1 MAQPSG
7 PRQALADFARALHKT
22 LSTVDTS
29 TSPLLSPNVIFRL
42 DSDLNSNPF
51 CLLPNAS
58 GHEELDMIG
67 TLLWNDCTEL
77 MISRGH
83 NPEDVLLL
91 GRVRALAFAVLNM
104 AVLPDLLGSLRALD
118 LALRT
123 ARICIVNHQREI
135 AVNILSVAARR
146 LESVRPAH
154 LGLDP
159 AINRNV
165 TTRYYLLRIRLAWL
179 QDRVDIAEH
188 FFAKLPAPV
197 VSDDE
202 ELIFETCFIIGDSA
216 LARRLPDI
224 AITWLQRASD
234 HLQSLYI
241 MTQMQFPDY
250 YNWNLV
256 VRHSL
261 VVACMQVK
269 SIQSTVICELETR
282 VLRENYPE
290 HPAMVLFDLSMGH
303 NNPGIDGSLQGLKS
317 LVEKLTLTDMNMPI
331 IFQFARSLGHTSGSD
346 NGMEAFRILLMRP
359 LPTKE
364 WREKCFVAFLLLLS
378 RSEFSDSKRICIL
391 RGVIDALE
399 KRGYPSISTNA
410 AHATVICIWKMTG
423 GALLKKD
430 YWTAQSWLQVCSD
443 PKIFQHCS
451 LSIQIAIQKKLV
463 ACYLQTGHITAA
475 RRLID
480 RGLFQS
486 QMDCQ
491 RMYLSYKLT
500 LLEGNDG
507 SGHFYL
513 GFPLHPVPHKQM
525 SLLSCAMEA
534 QRQHKPEE
542 VLNCLDQFVKCLTS
556 DDIYHDDFPAA
567 EHYLFA
573 ITLLSEELSKGF
585 SQRLGNCIETVLQSA
600 LSYAK
605 ENSMFEGGNQ
615 EVSVTQ
621 LQWLYFATYK
631 IALKLITS
639 SGLLWTTSV
648 LDHSRDFALQYR
660 QIAYP
665 EMGSEAPRP
674 HFFAVAY
681 LRLLVSSL
689 KARCEDDPTEKVSHY
704 KDVRACFQQL
714 NDFHGWKDGEE
725 ETDDDANYKEDRHYD
740 IAKFFDLEAAMH
752 LTMWQDVDSICASD
766 DAFPGPKFYAPIMDL
781 TLQLD
786 LPPKLAIG
794 IIKRIVSDLKKLQ
807 DDPPTIWQRDFRVSL
822 PRYLHCL
829 FDLAIAPV
837 QYATS
842 SGIASLD
849 VEMADPEVAEEVLDE
864 VLAMA
869 DEEAGLEESAHLQ
882 HGLHAIQAKSELGK
896 VFTYPVVELMQIAS
910 MAFNKAT
917 DFYRATQDEDCQRWA
932 DKAIRISQLV
942 PGAQGKQVVEA
953 LQNRLGSLIGV

>member
-1 MAQPSG
+1 MAQPSRS
-7 PRQALADFARALHKT
+7 RQALADLARALHKT

-51 CLLPNAS
+51 CLLPNTS
-58 GHEELDMIG
+58 GHEELDVIG
-67 TLLWNDCTEL
+67 TLLWNGCTEL

-83 NPEDVLLL
+83 NPEDALLL
-91 GRVRALAFAVLNM
+91 GKVRALAFAVLNM
-104 AVLPDLLGSLRALD
+104 AVLPDLLG
-118 LALRT
+118 
-123 ARICIVNHQREI
+123 NQQREI
-135 AVNILSVAARR
+135 ALNILSVAAQR
-146 LESVRPAH
+146 LESVQPAH

-159 AINRNV
+159 AVNRNV
-165 TTRYYLLRIRLAWL
+165 TTRYVLLRIRLAWL

-234 HLQSLYI
+234 HLQSLYT

-261 VVACMQVK
+261 
-269 SIQSTVICELETR
+269 
-282 VLRENYPE
+282 E
-290 HPAMVLFDLSMGH
+290 HPAMVLYDLSVGH
-303 NNPGIDGSLQGLKS
+303 NNPGTEGSLQGLKS
-317 LVEKLTLTDMNMPI
+317 LVEKMTLTDMNMPI

-378 RSEFSDSKRICIL
+378 RSELSDSKRIRIL

-399 KRGYPSISTNA
+399 KGGYPSISTNA

-451 LSIQIAIQKKLV
+451 LSIQVAIQKKLV
-463 ACYLQTGHITAA
+463 ACYLQTGHVTAA
-475 RRLID
+475 RRLLD

-507 SGHFYL
+507 S
-513 GFPLHPVPHKQM
+513 
-525 SLLSCAMEA
+525 
-534 QRQHKPEE
+534 
-542 VLNCLDQFVKCLTS
+542 
-556 DDIYHDDFPAA
+556 DDIYHDHFSAA

-585 SQRLGNCIETVLQSA
+585 NQRLGNCIETVLQSA

-631 IALKLITS
+631 IALKLIAS

-689 KARCEDDPTEKVSHY
+689 KARCEDDPTEKVPHY
-704 KDVRACFQQL
+704 KDVRACFQHL
-714 NDFHGWKDGEE
+714 NNLHGWKDGEE
-725 ETDDDANYKEDRHYD
+725 ETDDDDANYKEDRHYD

-752 LTMWQDVDSICASD
+752 LKMWQDVASICASD
-766 DAFPGPKFYAPIMDL
+766 EAFPGPKFHAPIMDL

-786 LPPKLAIG
+786 LPPRLAIS
-794 IIKRIVSDLKKLQ
+794 IIKRIVSKLKKLQ
-807 DDPPTIWQRDFRVSL
+807 DDPPTTWQRDFRVSL
-822 PRYLHCL
+822 PHYLHCL
-829 FDLAIAPV
+829 FGLAIAPV
-837 QYATS
+837 QYTTS
-842 SGIASLD
+842 SGTASLD

-869 DEEAGLEESAHLQ
+869 DKEAGVEESAHLQ
-882 HGLHAIQAKSELGK
+882 HGLHAIQAKSELGE
-896 VFTYPVVELMQIAS
+896 VFTYPAVELMQIAS

-942 PGAQGKQVVEA
+942 PGAQGKQLVKA

>member
-1 MAQPSG
+1 MAQPSRS
-7 PRQALADFARALHKT
+7 RQALADLARALHKT

-51 CLLPNAS
+51 CLLPNTS
-58 GHEELDMIG
+58 GHEELDVIG

-83 NPEDVLLL
+83 NPEDALLL
-91 GRVRALAFAVLNM
+91 GKVRALAFAVLNM
-104 AVLPDLLGSLRALD
+104 AVLPDLLG
-118 LALRT
+118 
-123 ARICIVNHQREI
+123 NQQREI
-135 AVNILSVAARR
+135 ALNILSVAAQR
-146 LESVRPAH
+146 LESVQPAH

-159 AINRNV
+159 AVNRNV
-165 TTRYYLLRIRLAWL
+165 TTRYVLLRIRLAWL

-188 FFAKLPAPV
+188 FLAKLPAPV

-234 HLQSLYI
+234 HLQSLYT

-261 VVACMQVK
+261 
-269 SIQSTVICELETR
+269 
-282 VLRENYPE
+282 E
-290 HPAMVLFDLSMGH
+290 HPAMVLYDLSVGH
-303 NNPGIDGSLQGLKS
+303 NNPGTEGSLQGLKS
-317 LVEKLTLTDMNMPI
+317 LVEKMTLTDMNMPI
-331 IFQFARSLGHTSGSD
+331 GSD

-378 RSEFSDSKRICIL
+378 RSELPDSKRIRIL

-399 KRGYPSISTNA
+399 KGGYPSISTNA

-451 LSIQIAIQKKLV
+451 LFIQVAIQKKLV

-475 RRLID
+475 RRLLD

-513 GFPLHPVPHKQM
+513 GFPLHPVPDKQM

-534 QRQHKPEE
+534 QRQNKPEE
-542 VLNCLDQFVKCLTS
+542 VLNCLDQFIKCLTS
-556 DDIYHDDFPAA
+556 DDIYHDDFSAA

-585 SQRLGNCIETVLQSA
+585 NQRLGNCIETVLQSA

-631 IALKLITS
+631 IALKLIAS

-704 KDVRACFQQL
+704 KDVRACFQHL
-714 NDFHGWKDGEE
+714 NDLHGWKDGEE
-725 ETDDDANYKEDRHYD
+725 ETDDDDANYKEDRHYD

-752 LTMWQDVDSICASD
+752 LKMWQDVASICASD
-766 DAFPGPKFYAPIMDL
+766 EAFPGPKFHAPIMDL

-786 LPPKLAIG
+786 LPPRLAIS
-794 IIKRIVSDLKKLQ
+794 IIKRIVSKLKKLQ
-807 DDPPTIWQRDFRVSL
+807 DDPPTTWQRDFRVSL
-822 PRYLHCL
+822 PHYLHCL
-829 FDLAIAPV
+829 FGLAIAPV
-837 QYATS
+837 QYTTS
-842 SGIASLD
+842 SGTASLD

-869 DEEAGLEESAHLQ
+869 DKEAGVEESAHLQ
-882 HGLHAIQAKSELGK
+882 HGLHAIQAKSDLGE
-896 VFTYPVVELMQIAS
+896 VFTYPAVELMQIAS

-942 PGAQGKQVVEA
+942 PGAQGKQLVKA

>member
-1 MAQPSG
+1 MAQSSG
-7 PRQALADFARALHKT
+7 PRQTLADFARALHKT

-29 TSPLLSPNVIFRL
+29 TSPLLSRNVIFRL

-51 CLLPNAS
+51 CLLPNTS
-58 GHEELDMIG
+58 GYEELDTIG

-91 GRVRALAFAVLNM
+91 GKVRALAFAVLNM
-104 AVLPDLLGSLRALD
+104 AVLPDLL
-118 LALRT
+118 
-123 ARICIVNHQREI
+123 VNQQREI
-135 AVNILSVAARR
+135 ALNILSVAARR
-146 LESVRPAH
+146 LESVQPAH

-165 TTRYYLLRIRLAWL
+165 TTRYILLRIRLAWL

-234 HLQSLYI
+234 HLQSLYV

-261 VVACMQVK
+261 
-269 SIQSTVICELETR
+269 
-282 VLRENYPE
+282 E
-290 HPAMVLFDLSMGH
+290 HPAMVLFDLSTGH
-303 NNPGIDGSLQGLKS
+303 NNPGTDGSLQGLKS
-317 LVEKLTLTDMNMPI
+317 LVEKMTLTDMNMPI

-378 RSEFSDSKRICIL
+378 RSEFSDSKRIRIL

-410 AHATVICIWKMTG
+410 AHATVICIWKITG
-423 GALLKKD
+423 GSLLKKD

-451 LSIQIAIQKKLV
+451 LSIQVAIQKKLA

-542 VLNCLDQFVKCLTS
+542 VLNCLDQFIKCLTS
-556 DDIYHDDFPAA
+556 DDIYHDDFAAA

-585 SQRLGNCIETVLQSA
+585 SQRLGNRIETVLQNA

-648 LDHSRDFALQYR
+648 LDYSRDFALQYR

-665 EMGSEAPRP
+665 EMGSKAPRP

-714 NDFHGWKDGEE
+714 NDLHGWKDGEE
-725 ETDDDANYKEDRHYD
+725 ETDDDANYKEDGHYD

-752 LTMWQDVDSICASD
+752 LTMWQDVASICVSD

-794 IIKRIVSDLKKLQ
+794 IIKRIVSKLKKLQ
-807 DDPPTIWQRDFRVSL
+807 DDPPTTWQREFRVSL
-822 PRYLHCL
+822 PHYLHCL
-829 FDLAIAPV
+829 FELAIAPV
-837 QYATS
+837 QYTTS

-869 DEEAGLEESAHLQ
+869 DEEAGVEESAHLQ
-882 HGLHAIQAKSELGK
+882 HGLHAIQAKSELGE
-896 VFTYPVVELMQIAS
+896 VFTYPAVELMQIAS

-942 PGAQGKQVVEA
+942 PGAQGKQLVEA